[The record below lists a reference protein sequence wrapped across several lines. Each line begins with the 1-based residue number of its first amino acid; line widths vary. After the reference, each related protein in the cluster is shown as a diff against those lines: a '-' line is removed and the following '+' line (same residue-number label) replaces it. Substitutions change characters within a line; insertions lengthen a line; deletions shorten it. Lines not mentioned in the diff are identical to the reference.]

1 MPSKRGKFVVLMGV
15 LLAVAVTPIALAAGS
30 GGQGAQASGL
40 KGKVKKLQ
48 QQVAA
53 LTQQVQNLQLQ
64 PGPQG
69 PEGPQGQQGNPGA
82 PGAIGPD
89 SVALGSQTTGP
100 YVGAVAT
107 EVGGAHNGLAGGTA
121 PAEGPQLSLGL
132 DYSSTLGSNVTSA
145 GETVFG
151 TDGVLFEGSAPN
163 SNETFVTPTNPTG
176 DRTLTLPD
184 VSGTVLVDGQVGE
197 TAPLGNG
204 SLLASAVPVIYK
216 LQVVNGADA
225 VFPVERE
232 VRVADAWSLSTSPD
246 TGTWTLEDESNN
258 AITNAVDPGGVN
270 NAVARAASVIDGQSI
285 VPLGDSLV
293 VDASNAQLDVIV
305 YVLGFPR

>member
-1 MPSKRGKFVVLMGV
+1 
-15 LLAVAVTPIALAAGS
+15 
-30 GGQGAQASGL
+30 
-40 KGKVKKLQ
+40 
-48 QQVAA
+48 VAA

-69 PEGPQGQQGNPGA
+69 PEGPQGPQGEQGDPGA
-82 PGAIGPD
+82 PAVIGPD
-89 SVALGSQTTGP
+89 SVALGTQTTGP

-107 EVGGAHNGLAGGTA
+107 DNGLAGGNA
-121 PAEGPQLSLGL
+121 PAEGPHLSLGL
-132 DYSSTLGSNVTSA
+132 DYTSTLGSNVTSA
-145 GETVFG
+145 NETVFG
-151 TDGVLFEGSAPN
+151 TNGVLFEGSAPN
-163 SNETFVTPTNPTG
+163 SNETFVTPTNPSG

-204 SLLASAVPVIYK
+204 SLLASAVPLIYK
-216 LQVVNGADA
+216 LQVINGADA
-225 VFPVERE
+225 VFPVARE
-232 VRVADAWSLSTSPD
+232 VRVADAWSVSTSAD
-246 TGTWTLEDESNN
+246 TGTWTLEDGSNN

-270 NAVARAASVIDGQSI
+270 NAVTRATSVIDGQSI